1 MSCEWVVKRIPL
13 RFYGELPP
21 EEEERLEEHLRECA
35 ACGREMERQR
45 QLAAAMDRRS
55 VEASPALLEACRADL
70 MAAIEGGVRRPAA
83 KGKWALLVEAMTA
96 AWFRRPVAAM
106 ALVALGFF
114 AARFSASNPGES
126 AVTAP
131 SDQAYNTVRSVRAD
145 DPNRVEIALDE
156 TRRKVVTG
164 RLDDPNIQRL
174 LLAAAHQDDPAVRVA
189 SVDLLKGRAGVSEVR
204 DELLDRLAHD
214 SNAGVRQK
222 ALEGVKQWS
231 GDPAVRQT
239 LQRTL
244 MGDDNQA
251 VRMQAVDLLVAHPDD
266 SMVGPMQEMI
276 QREGNDYIRLRVE
289 KALKD
294 MNASIGTF

>member
-1 MSCEWVVKRIPL
+1 
-13 RFYGELPP
+13 
-21 EEEERLEEHLRECA
+21 
-35 ACGREMERQR
+35 MERQR
-45 QLAAAMDRRS
+45 RFAAALDRRCLEPPP
-55 VEASPALLEACRADL
+55 VLLPECRADL
-70 MAAIEGGVRRPAA
+70 MAAIEGGVG
-83 KGKWALLVEAMTA
+83 KSKWAQLVEGMTA
-96 AWFRRPVAAM
+96 AWFWRPVAAT

-114 AARFSASNPGES
+114 AARFSGSNPGGP
-126 AVTAP
+126 TATSP
-131 SDQAYNTVRSVRAD
+131 ADRAYSTVRSVRAD
-145 DPNRVEIALDE
+145 DPNRVEISLDE
-156 TRRKVVTG
+156 TRRRTVTG

-174 LLAAAHQDDPAVRVA
+174 LLSAAHEDDPAVRVV

-204 DELLDRLAHD
+204 DELLDALAHD

-222 ALEGVKQWS
+222 ALEGLKPVA
-231 GDPAVRQT
+231 GDPAVRSA
-239 LQRTL
+239 LQQTL

>member
-1 MSCEWVVKRIPL
+1 MNCEWVRMRIPL

-21 EEEERLEEHLRECA
+21 EEEARLEEHLRECA

-45 QLAAAMDRRS
+45 RLAAALDRRCL
-55 VEASPALLEACRADL
+55 EPPPGLLPECRADL
-70 MAAIEGGVRRPAA
+70 MAAIESGVG
-83 KGKWALLVEAMTA
+83 KSKWALLVEGMTA
-96 AWFRRPVAAM
+96 AWFWRPVAAT

-114 AARFSASNPGES
+114 AARFSGSNPGGPAAIS
-126 AVTAP
+126 PA
-131 SDQAYNTVRSVRAD
+131 DQAYSTVRSVRAD
-145 DPNRVEIALDE
+145 DPNRVEISLDE
-156 TRRKVVTG
+156 TRRRTVTG
-164 RLDDPNIQRL
+164 RVDDPNIQRL
-174 LLAAAHQDDPAVRVA
+174 LLSAAHQDDPAVRVV

-204 DELLDRLAHD
+204 DELLDALAHD
-214 SNAGVRQK
+214 ANAGVRQK
-222 ALEGVKQWS
+222 ALEGLTPMA
-231 GDPAVRQT
+231 GDPAVRRT

-244 MGDDNQA
+244 IGDDNQA